1 MKKTAGAPLGAPAVF
16 VPQIAYNT
24 RTMSRTAVEQI
35 KERLTIVEVV
45 GSYVELKL
53 AGKNYKAK
61 SPFTNEKTPSFYVS
75 PDRGMYYCFSSQKG
89 GDMFTFIQEME
100 GVDFKGALKIL
111 ADRAHVELVPEDPK
125 KRDEREIQ
133 YALLED
139 ATQYFFRNREDTPLV
154 DVYIL
159 DRGVTVQT
167 MHTWRIGYAKDEWRA
182 LRTHLAGRGYT
193 DAQMLSAGLIKKT
206 EGGKEPYDVFRDRI
220 MFPIF
225 DTSGRVVAFSGRTLK
240 KEEGIPKYVNSPE
253 TDLFKKSEI
262 LYGYDKAKAGI
273 RHFDFSLL
281 VEGQFDLVLSHQA
294 GYTNAV
300 AVSGTAFTEEHLAL
314 LRRLS
319 ERVVLALDSDR
330 AGVTA
335 VKRVAGMML
344 ARGMDVKVA
353 RMEGGKD
360 PADIIKANLTD
371 FKHFIGNAVH
381 VVEFLLAVLKEGMK
395 DERTYKLRVREEIL
409 PLLITMENRID
420 REHFEGVIA
429 EHIDSTRE
437 GVHYE
442 VERLETL
449 HTNEIKSE
457 KERERHASPVAHKEM
472 LVSNRQAGLY
482 THLCALMH
490 VCVAER
496 AWIGSF
502 IVGHMKSI
510 LSPDAF
516 IAFMEAEVTPHIQ
529 AEIFTLEEHL
539 EGLREKY
546 FLEEVSDVLT
556 QYTHTMAR
564 GHLGSLRKQ
573 LGALEAGADDAKELA
588 ILTEMKTAEKLLQS
602 PVIIQKQ

>member
-1 MKKTAGAPLGAPAVF
+1 
-16 VPQIAYNT
+16 
-24 RTMSRTAVEQI
+24 MSRTAVEQI
-35 KERLTIVEVV
+35 KERLTIVEVI
-45 GSYVELKL
+45 GAYVELKN

-89 GDMFTFIQEME
+89 GDMFTFIEEME

-111 ADRAHVELVPEDPK
+111 AEKANVELVPEDPK
-125 KRDEREIQ
+125 KRDERETQ
-133 YALLED
+133 YALLEE
-139 ATQYFFRNREDTPLV
+139 ATQYFFRERENAPLV
-154 DVYIL
+154 DAYIL
-159 DRGVTVQT
+159 ERGVTMQT
-167 MHTWRIGYAKDEWRA
+167 IHTWRIGYAKDEWRA
-182 LRTHLAGRGYT
+182 LRTHLAGKGYT
-193 DAQMLSAGLIKKT
+193 DAQMLSAGLIKKA

-360 PADIIKANLTD
+360 PADIIKVNPVE

-409 PLLITMENRID
+409 PLLITMDNRID

-429 EHIDSTRE
+429 EQIGASKE
-437 GVHYE
+437 GIHYE
-442 VERLETL
+442 VERLAQNTETVPTYTKAVTGAET
-449 HTNEIKSE
+449 HTPIQTNRR
-457 KERERHASPVAHKEM
+457 KE
-472 LVSNRQAGLY
+472 GLY
-482 THLCALMH
+482 NHLCALLH
-490 VCVAER
+490 VCVNER
-496 AWIGSF
+496 AWIGSL
-502 IVGHMKSI
+502 IEKHMERICTSEELKAFRE
-510 LSPDAF
+510 DA
-516 IAFMEAEVTPHIQ
+516 MTPQMQ

-546 FLEEVSDVLT
+546 FLEEISDVLT
-556 QYTHTMAR
+556 QYMHIVAR
-564 GHLGSLRKQ
+564 ERLGKLRTQ
-573 LGALEAGADDAKELA
+573 IGLLEAEADEPKEQA
-588 ILTEMKTAEKLLQS
+588 IFKEMKQAEELLKS
-602 PVIIQKQ
+602 SIIITPPPEEGTLKR

>member
-1 MKKTAGAPLGAPAVF
+1 
-16 VPQIAYNT
+16 
-24 RTMSRTAVEQI
+24 MSRTAVEQI
-35 KERLTIVEVV
+35 KERLTIVEVI
-45 GSYVELKL
+45 GAYVELKN

-89 GDMFTFIQEME
+89 GDMFTFVQEME

-111 ADRAHVELVPEDPK
+111 AEKAHVELVPEDPK
-125 KRDEREIQ
+125 KRDERETQ
-133 YALLED
+133 YALLEE
-139 ATQYFFRNREDTPLV
+139 ATQYFFKMREEAPAV

-159 DRGVTVQT
+159 ERGVTMQT
-167 MHTWRIGYAKDEWRA
+167 IHAWRIGYAKDEWRA
-182 LRTHLAGRGYT
+182 LRTHLTGKGYT

-360 PADIIKANLTD
+360 PADIISANPTE

-429 EHIDSTRE
+429 EYIDSTRE

-516 IAFMEAEVTPHIQ
+516 TAFMEAEVTPHIQ

-564 GHLGSLRKQ
+564 EHLGSLRKQ
-573 LGALEAGADDAKELA
+573 LGALEAGADDTKELA

-602 PVIIQKQ
+602 PVKIEKE

>member
-1 MKKTAGAPLGAPAVF
+1 
-16 VPQIAYNT
+16 
-24 RTMSRTAVEQI
+24 
-35 KERLTIVEVV
+35 
-45 GSYVELKL
+45 
-53 AGKNYKAK
+53 
-61 SPFTNEKTPSFYVS
+61 
-75 PDRGMYYCFSSQKG
+75 
-89 GDMFTFIQEME
+89 
-100 GVDFKGALKIL
+100 
-111 ADRAHVELVPEDPK
+111 
-125 KRDEREIQ
+125 
-133 YALLED
+133 
-139 ATQYFFRNREDTPLV
+139 
-154 DVYIL
+154 
-159 DRGVTVQT
+159 
-167 MHTWRIGYAKDEWRA
+167 
-182 LRTHLAGRGYT
+182 
-193 DAQMLSAGLIKKT
+193 
-206 EGGKEPYDVFRDRI
+206 
-220 MFPIF
+220 
-225 DTSGRVVAFSGRTLK
+225 
-240 KEEGIPKYVNSPE
+240 
-253 TDLFKKSEI
+253 
-262 LYGYDKAKAGI
+262 
-273 RHFDFSLL
+273 
-281 VEGQFDLVLSHQA
+281 
-294 GYTNAV
+294 
-300 AVSGTAFTEEHLAL
+300 
-314 LRRLS
+314 
-319 ERVVLALDSDR
+319 
-330 AGVTA
+330 
-335 VKRVAGMML
+335 ML

>member
-1 MKKTAGAPLGAPAVF
+1 MYSDVKLF
-16 VPQIAYNT
+16 VYANIGYNM

-45 GSYVELKL
+45 GSYVELKN

-89 GDMFTFIQEME
+89 GDMFTFVQEME

-125 KRDEREIQ
+125 KRDEREVQ
-133 YALLED
+133 YALLEE
-139 ATQYFFRNREDTPLV
+139 ATQYFFKMREEAPSV
-154 DVYIL
+154 DAYIL
-159 DRGVTVQT
+159 ERGVTMQT
-167 MHTWRIGYAKDEWRA
+167 IHTWRIGYAKDEWRA
-182 LRTHLAGRGYT
+182 LRSHLAGKGYT
-193 DAQMLSAGLIKKT
+193 DAQMLSAGLIKT
-206 EGGKEPYDVFRDRI
+206 TDQGKEPYDVFRDRI

-240 KEEGIPKYVNSPE
+240 KEDGIPKYVNSPE
-253 TDLFKKSEI
+253 TELFVKSDI
-262 LYGYDKAKAGI
+262 LYGYDKAKQGI
-273 RHFDFSLL
+273 RHYDFSLL

-300 AVSGTAFTEEHLAL
+300 AVSGTAFTLHHLSL
-314 LRRLS
+314 LERLS
-319 ERVVLALDSDR
+319 TRIVLALDSDR

-335 VKRVAGMML
+335 VKRIAGMML
-344 ARGMDVKVA
+344 GRGMDIKVA

-360 PADIIKANLTD
+360 PADIIRANSDD
-371 FKHFIGNAVH
+371 FKYFVGHAVH
-381 VVEFLLAVLKEGMK
+381 VVEFLLGALKEGMK

-409 PLLITMENRID
+409 PLLVMMENRID

-429 EHIDSTRE
+429 EHIGASKE
-437 GVHYE
+437 GIHYE
-442 VERLETL
+442 VERLEAL
-449 HTNEIKSE
+449 HKNAPKSE
-457 KERERHASPVAHKEM
+457 SVHQTLPAIHKEVS
-472 LVSNRQAGLY
+472 VSNRQAGLY

-490 VCVAER
+490 VCVEDR
-496 AWIGSF
+496 AWIG
-502 IVGHMKSI
+502 ILIEAHMKSI
-510 LSPDAF
+510 LSPEAYTAF
-516 IAFMEAEVTPHIQ
+516 KEAEVTPQMQ

-564 GHLGSLRKQ
+564 DHLGSLRKQ
-573 LGALEAGADDAKELA
+573 LGKLEAGDDEQELA
-588 ILTEMKTAEKLLQS
+588 ILTQMKTAEKLLQS
-602 PVIIQKQ
+602 PVKIEKE

>member
-1 MKKTAGAPLGAPAVF
+1 MYRKQPTRSASWRSASAVF

-24 RTMSRTAVEQI
+24 PTMSRTAVEQI
-35 KERLTIVEVV
+35 KERLTIVDVV

-125 KRDEREIQ
+125 KRDERETQ

-139 ATQYFFRNREDTPLV
+139 ATQYFFKNREDAPLV
-154 DVYIL
+154 DEYIL

-182 LRTHLAGRGYT
+182 LRTYLTSKGYT
-193 DAQMLSAGLIKKT
+193 DTQMLSAGLIKKT

-240 KEEGIPKYVNSPE
+240 KEDGIPKYVNSPE
-253 TDLFKKSEI
+253 TELFVKSDI
-262 LYGYDKAKAGI
+262 LYGYDKAKQGI
-273 RHFDFSLL
+273 RHFDFSLI
-281 VEGQFDLVLSHQA
+281 VEGQFDLVFTPHHLS
-294 GYTNAV
+294 
-300 AVSGTAFTEEHLAL
+300 L
-314 LRRLS
+314 LERLS
-319 ERVVLALDSDR
+319 TRIVLALDSDR

-335 VKRVAGMML
+335 VKRIAGIML
-344 ARGMDVKVA
+344 SRGMDVKVA

-360 PADIIKANLTD
+360 PADIIKAHPAD
-371 FKHFIGNAVH
+371 FKHFVGNAVH
-381 VVEFLLAVLKEGMK
+381 VVEFLLTVLKEGMK

-409 PLLITMENRID
+409 PLLVTMENRID

-429 EHIDSTRE
+429 EHIGATRE
-437 GVHYE
+437 GIHYE
-442 VERLETL
+442 VERLDALEHTASRSETPPAQSA
-449 HTNEIKSE
+449 KSDV
-457 KERERHASPVAHKEM
+457 RVQGTA
-472 LVSNRQAGLY
+472 NRKAGLY
-482 THLCALMH
+482 DHLRALMH
-490 VCVAER
+490 VCVGER
-496 AWIGSF
+496 AWIGSL
-502 IVGHMKSI
+502 IVKHMERI
-510 LSPDAF
+510 CTPNELTTFRDG
-516 IAFMEAEVTPHIQ
+516 EVTPRIQ
-529 AEIFTLEEHL
+529 AIIFTLEEHI

-546 FLEEVSDVLT
+546 FLEEISDVLT
-556 QYTHTMAR
+556 QYMHTVAR
-564 GHLGSLRKQ
+564 ERLGSLRVQ
-573 LGALEAGADDAKELA
+573 IRLLETEANEATEQA
-588 ILTEMKTAEKLLQS
+588 IFKEMKDAEELLKS
-602 PVIIQKQ
+602 SISIEHPVVSVR

>member
-1 MKKTAGAPLGAPAVF
+1 
-16 VPQIAYNT
+16 
-24 RTMSRTAVEQI
+24 MSRTAVEQI

-45 GSYVELKL
+45 GSYVELKN

-89 GDMFTFIQEME
+89 GDMFTFVQEME

-111 ADRAHVELVPEDPK
+111 ADKAHVELVPEDPK
-125 KRDEREIQ
+125 KRDEREVQ
-133 YALLED
+133 YALLEE
-139 ATQYFFRNREDTPLV
+139 ATQYFFKMREEAPAV
-154 DVYIL
+154 DAYIL
-159 DRGVTVQT
+159 ERGVTMQT
-167 MHTWRIGYAKDEWRA
+167 IHAWRIGYAKDEWRA
-182 LRTHLAGRGYT
+182 LRTHLTGKGYT
-193 DAQMLSAGLIKKT
+193 DAQMLAAGLIKKT
-206 EGGKEPYDVFRDRI
+206 DQGKEPYDVFRDRI

-240 KEEGIPKYVNSPE
+240 KEEGTPKYVNSPE
-253 TDLFKKSEI
+253 TELFVKSDI
-262 LYGYDKAKAGI
+262 LYGYDKAKQGI
-273 RHFDFSLL
+273 RHYDFSLL

-300 AVSGTAFTEEHLAL
+300 AVSGTAFTPHHLSL
-314 LRRLS
+314 LERLS
-319 ERVVLALDSDR
+319 TRIVLALDSDR

-335 VKRVAGMML
+335 VKRIAGMML
-344 ARGMDVKVA
+344 QRGMDVKVA

-360 PADIIKANLTD
+360 PADIIKANPTD
-371 FKHFIGNAVH
+371 FKHFVGNAVH
-381 VVEFLLAVLKEGMK
+381 VVEFLLGVLKEGMK

-409 PLLITMENRID
+409 PLLVTMENRID

-429 EHIDSTRE
+429 EHIGASKE
-437 GVHYE
+437 GIHYE
-442 VERLETL
+442 VERLEAL
-449 HTNEIKSE
+449 HKNTPKAESE
-457 KERERHASPVAHKEM
+457 PHTPVVVHKEAP
-472 LVSNRQAGLY
+472 VSNRQAGLY
-482 THLCALMH
+482 NHLRALMH

-496 AWIGSF
+496 AWIGSL
-502 IVGHMKSI
+502 IEAHMQTI

-516 IAFMEAEVTPHIQ
+516 TTFKEAEVTPQIQ

-556 QYTHTMAR
+556 QYTHTTAR
-564 GHLGSLRKQ
+564 DHLRALRKQ
-573 LGALEAGADDAKELA
+573 LGALEAGDDAQELA

-602 PVIIQKQ
+602 PVKIEKPGIESTQK